1 MNFVLLK
8 NTRMKRGVTQE
19 QISKAIGCNE
29 TIYSLFEIGLKDPT
43 TEYGMKIKEY
53 LNLSDDE
60 YQRIFR

>member
-1 MNFVLLK
+1 MDFILLK

-29 TIYSLFEIGLKDPT
+29 IIYSLFEIGLKDPT

-60 YQRIFR
+60 YQKIFR